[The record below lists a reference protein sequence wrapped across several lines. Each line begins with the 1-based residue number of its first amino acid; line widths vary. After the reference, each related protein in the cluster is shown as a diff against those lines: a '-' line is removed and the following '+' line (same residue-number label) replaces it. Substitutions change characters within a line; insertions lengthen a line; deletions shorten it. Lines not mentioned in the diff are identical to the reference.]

1 MSTLRISNIEA
12 KSVPASATIDE
23 KVKITN
29 SSGDPL
35 VFIDGKTSGITT
47 VGINTTDPNITF
59 DANSNVVVTGIITA
73 TKFSG
78 QFEPTSVGIAD
89 SIFHTGDTD
98 TSINFPAADTITLDT
113 AGTERL
119 RIDSSGQLGIGTNSP
134 KLLLHLHQQNSN
146 ATFAHFTNTT
156 TGINANQGVSF
167 GLDSN
172 EDATIYHYGSKAI
185 RFATSG
191 TEKVRIDSIGRLLI
205 NRTSAYASSSERL
218 SINGMTS
225 MQGSSTSTP
234 PLYIFNT
241 DTTGSGTIQPF
252 LYLHDGSGI
261 RGGHGLQYSTGNYI
275 INGQSAIQ
283 FRTGATG
290 IGGSEKVRITNV
302 GSVGIG
308 TNNPTDILDINSDSA
323 SAVTNMYLRNHAN
336 LGGAALN
343 IWTQGTYA
351 SPQYKAII
359 GCSDAGGNIRMGAHS
374 NHELLLLTNNTPRVT
389 VKTSGD
395 VEIADGNL
403 IVASGH
409 GIDFSAN
416 GNAGGMTSELLDIYE
431 EGSWTPYIYPMS
443 SNIPVTYS
451 HQSGRYTRIG
461 NVVHFQFKLQV
472 SNITGNRNQGFGIN
486 GFPYNNT
493 GSQDYQT
500 TGQFF
505 GVSWSGEMPSTLV
518 FTPNTNRGVCYFFNS
533 SQHYQSSSM
542 LDINVSNSMLS
553 GSGHYFT
560 HV

>member
-59 DANSNVVVTGIITA
+59 DANSNIVVTGIITA

-119 RIDSSGQLGIGTNSP
+119 RITSSGTVGIGTNSP

-156 TGINANQGVSF
+156 TGVNANQGVSF

-225 MQGSSTSTP
+225 MQGSSTTTP

-290 IGGSEKVRITNV
+290 IGGSEKLRITNI

-308 TNNPTDILDINSDSA
+308 TNNPADILDINSDSA

-343 IWTQGTYA
+343 LYTQGTYA
-351 SPQYKAII
+351 SPTYRAII

-374 NHELLLLTNNTPRVT
+374 NHELLLLTNNSPRVT

-443 SNIPVTYS
+443 SSIPVTYS

-461 NVVHFQFKLQV
+461 NVVHFQFRLVV

-486 GFPYNNT
+486 GFPFNNT
-493 GSQDYQT
+493 GSQDQ
-500 TGQFF
+500 
-505 GVSWSGEMPSTLV
+505 VSSEFYGETWDGEMPT
-518 FTPNTNRGVCYFFNS
+518 TIKWIGNTNRGVCYFYNNS
-533 SQHYQSSSM
+533 NQYQSSSM
-542 LDINVSNSMLS
+542 LDINVNSSELK
-553 GSGHYFT
+553 GSGHYLT

>member
-1 MSTLRISNIEA
+1 
-12 KSVPASATIDE
+12 
-23 KVKITN
+23 
-29 SSGDPL
+29 
-35 VFIDGKTSGITT
+35 
-47 VGINTTDPNITF
+47 
-59 DANSNVVVTGIITA
+59 
-73 TKFSG
+73 
-78 QFEPTSVGIAD
+78 
-89 SIFHTGDTD
+89 
-98 TSINFPAADTITLDT
+98 
-113 AGTERL
+113 
-119 RIDSSGQLGIGTNSP
+119 
-134 KLLLHLHQQNSN
+134 
-146 ATFAHFTNTT
+146 
-156 TGINANQGVSF
+156 
-167 GLDSN
+167 
-172 EDATIYHYGSKAI
+172 
-185 RFATSG
+185 
-191 TEKVRIDSIGRLLI
+191 
-205 NRTSAYASSSERL
+205 
-218 SINGMTS
+218 
-225 MQGSSTSTP
+225 
-234 PLYIFNT
+234 
-241 DTTGSGTIQPF
+241 
-252 LYLHDGSGI
+252 
-261 RGGHGLQYSTGNYI
+261 
-275 INGQSAIQ
+275 
-283 FRTGATG
+283 
-290 IGGSEKVRITNV
+290 
-302 GSVGIG
+302 
-308 TNNPTDILDINSDSA
+308 TDILDINSDSA

-486 GFPYNNT
+486 GFPFNNT
-493 GSQDYQT
+493 GSQDQ
-500 TGQFF
+500 
-505 GVSWSGEMPSTLV
+505 VSSEFYGETWSGEIPT
-518 FTPNTNRGVCYFFNS
+518 TIKWIGNTNRGVCYFYTG

-542 LDINVSNSMLS
+542 LDINVSSSMLM
-553 GSGHYFT
+553 GSGHYLT

>member
-59 DANSNVVVTGIITA
+59 DANSNIVVTGIITA
-73 TKFSG
+73 TKFVG
-78 QFEPTSVGIAD
+78 TIEPTNLTISGD
-89 SIFHTGDTD
+89 LSISDKIIHSGDTN
-98 TSINFPAADTITLDT
+98 TSIRFPSSDTITFET
-113 AGTERL
+113 A
-119 RIDSSGQLGIGTNSP
+119 
-134 KLLLHLHQQNSN
+134 
-146 ATFAHFTNTT
+146 
-156 TGINANQGVSF
+156 
-167 GLDSN
+167 
-172 EDATIYHYGSKAI
+172 
-185 RFATSG
+185 
-191 TEKVRIDSIGRLLI
+191 
-205 NRTSAYASSSERL
+205 
-218 SINGMTS
+218 
-225 MQGSSTSTP
+225 
-234 PLYIFNT
+234 
-241 DTTGSGTIQPF
+241 
-252 LYLHDGSGI
+252 
-261 RGGHGLQYSTGNYI
+261 
-275 INGQSAIQ
+275 
-283 FRTGATG
+283 
-290 IGGSEKVRITNV
+290 GSEKVRIISDGKVGIGTITPGTTLHLSSATPVIRLTDTDTAGPLHCDIESASGDLYLDTGSVHRDVIITSVGKTNEIARFTGDGQV
-302 GSVGIG
+302 GIGTDTMNAPLTVVQNDNNGYIASFRQENSGNSAQILIDSPTDNNIRPTSIDLAQAGTVKWSLGQAYAAASDRAFHIATSSLSANDTNAKLTITTAGRVGIG

-343 IWTQGTYA
+343 LYTQGTYA

-359 GCSDAGGNIRMGAHS
+359 GCSDLGGNIRMGAHS
-374 NHELLLLTNNTPRVT
+374 NHELLLLTNNTTRVT

-486 GFPYNNT
+486 GFPFNNT
-493 GSQDYQT
+493 GSQDQ
-500 TGQFF
+500 
-505 GVSWSGEMPSTLV
+505 VSSEFYGETWSGEMPT
-518 FTPNTNRGVCYFFNS
+518 TIKWIGNTNRGVCYFYNS
-533 SQHYQSSSM
+533 SQQYQASSM
-542 LDINVSNSMLS
+542 LDINVSNSMLM
-553 GSGHYFT
+553 GSGHYLT

>member
-59 DANSNVVVTGIITA
+59 DANSNIVVTGIITA
-73 TKFSG
+73 TKFVG
-78 QFEPTSVGIAD
+78 TIEPTNLTISGD
-89 SIFHTGDTD
+89 LSISDKIIHSGDTN
-98 TSINFPAADTITLDT
+98 TSIRFPSSDTITFET
-113 AGTERL
+113 A
-119 RIDSSGQLGIGTNSP
+119 
-134 KLLLHLHQQNSN
+134 
-146 ATFAHFTNTT
+146 
-156 TGINANQGVSF
+156 
-167 GLDSN
+167 
-172 EDATIYHYGSKAI
+172 
-185 RFATSG
+185 
-191 TEKVRIDSIGRLLI
+191 
-205 NRTSAYASSSERL
+205 
-218 SINGMTS
+218 
-225 MQGSSTSTP
+225 
-234 PLYIFNT
+234 
-241 DTTGSGTIQPF
+241 
-252 LYLHDGSGI
+252 
-261 RGGHGLQYSTGNYI
+261 
-275 INGQSAIQ
+275 
-283 FRTGATG
+283 
-290 IGGSEKVRITNV
+290 GSEKVRIISDGKVGIGTITPGTTLHLSSATPVIRLTDTDTAGPLHCDIESASGDLYLDTGSVHRDVIITSVGKTNEIARFTGDGQV
-302 GSVGIG
+302 GIGTDTMNAPLTVVQNDNNGYIASFRQENSGNSAQILIDSPTDNNIRPTSIDLAQAGTVKWSLGQAYAAASDRAFHIATSSLSANDTNAKLTITTAGRVGIG

-343 IWTQGTYA
+343 LYTQGTYA
-351 SPQYKAII
+351 SPQYRAII
-359 GCSDAGGNIRMGAHS
+359 GCSDLGGNIRMGAHS
-374 NHELLLLTNNTPRVT
+374 NHELLLLTNNTTRVT

-431 EGSWTPYIYPMS
+431 EGTWTPYIYPMS

-451 HQSGRYTRIG
+451 HQSGRYQKIG

-486 GFPYNNT
+486 GFPFNNT
-493 GSQDYQT
+493 GSQDQ
-500 TGQFF
+500 
-505 GVSWSGEMPSTLV
+505 VSSEFYGETWSGEMPT
-518 FTPNTNRGVCYFFNS
+518 TIKWIGNTNRGVCYFYNS
-533 SQHYQSSSM
+533 SQQYQASSM
-542 LDINVSNSMLS
+542 LDINVSNSMLM
-553 GSGHYFT
+553 GSGHYLT